1 MGDAD
6 QRASNIWRRQ
16 GKAHLN
22 LLPRLAGRVVKGCWQ
37 MIHPIGA
44 NLWTAGDARLRV
56 DLALPNVQ

>member
-1 MGDAD
+1 MRDAN

-37 MIHPIGA
+37 MIHPNRTI
-44 NLWTAGDARLRV
+44 LWTAGDTPRPRRSN
-56 DLALPNVQ
+56 LAK